1 MGQDTDATGQVV
13 FPDIGLYRI
22 RIRRMLTDS
31 DHGDIFFQ
39 GFQGFY
45 QKQQILPFLDAPY
58 I

>member
-45 QKQQILPFLDAPY
+45 QKQ
-58 I
+58 